1 VTLVEITVVLLILSV
16 LMVLIY
22 TFLSEMQTDQVRV
35 SSRDFASGEAQSIS
49 DILSHQI
56 HAAAIPS
63 GSSSALEIA
72 EANELEFYS
81 SLGNPNGPTQLLIL
95 ATPSC
100 SGCTTYNLT
109 ETVTQPGPGVNGGP
123 PVYTGSTATVTRSF
137 IGSGLVLPTPS
148 SLTDCPTSGTF
159 TPGLFEY
166 FNSPSVGGA
175 CLPLSLTGSP
185 SAWQLTTGA
194 SGQSSNQA
202 SQVEHLTVTIT
213 TADPSR
219 PKTSANTTVTLQI
232 TLPNVDYYNETTTT
246 T

>member
-1 VTLVEITVVLLILSV
+1 VL
-16 LMVLIY
+16 
-22 TFLSEMQTDQVRV
+22 
-35 SSRDFASGEAQSIS
+35 SR
-49 DILSHQI
+49 QI

-63 GSSSALEIA
+63 GSSSALLLA
-72 EANELEFYS
+72 EANELMFYS
-81 SLGNPNGPTQLLIL
+81 SLGNANGPTKLDIK

-123 PVYTGSTATVTRSF
+123 PVYTGSTTTSF
-137 IGSGLVLPTPS
+137 IGSGLVLPTLS
-148 SLTDCPTSGTF
+148 SPTDCPTTGTF
-159 TPGLFEY
+159 TPGLFAY

-185 SAWQLTTGA
+185 SAYQLTTGA

-213 TADPSR
+213 TVDPSR

-232 TLPNVDYYNETTTT
+232 TLPNVDYFNETTTT